1 MYKGELDMGVTK
13 MTKIAKKYM
22 NYCAKCGNDTDTKE
36 VRIDESCM
44 YQYVSYG
51 F

>member
-22 NYCAKCGNDTDTKE
+22 NYCAKCGNLSFQGQHCE
-36 VRIDESCM
+36 VCGSAEM
-44 YQYVSYG
+44 TQTP
-51 F
+51 

>member
-22 NYCAKCGNDTDTKE
+22 NYCAKCGNLSYRDNIVKSAA
-36 VRIDESCM
+36 VRK
-44 YQYVSYG
+44 
-51 F
+51 